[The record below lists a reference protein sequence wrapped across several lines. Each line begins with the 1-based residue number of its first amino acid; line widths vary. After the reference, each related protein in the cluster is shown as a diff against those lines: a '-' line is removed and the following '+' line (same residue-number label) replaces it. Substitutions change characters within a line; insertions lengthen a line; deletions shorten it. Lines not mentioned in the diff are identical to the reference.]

1 MKFRFCGGRDCPDW
15 LLAEISTI
23 SRLTSIKAKLVC
35 MKVVQALIA
44 AQKEDQVPDPDKL
57 SSLTADAKLS
67 LADIQATVAALNFIL
82 TSAAKHDCDVESV
95 VSELQQLG
103 LPKEHSS
110 TIGKVYG
117 DNKLGIRNRQK
128 EKSLK
133 IGGNFR
139 IANWSIEKIL
149 SSSAEIGPDKNIYDT
164 NIVKLKLESRNSWGT
179 EQGIFNNVSMTPLQL
194 RVLLSDMRKAKIN
207 MEALS

>member
-44 AQKEDQVPDPDKL
+44 AQKGDQVPDPDKL
-57 SSLTADAKLS
+57 ASLTADAKLS

-82 TSAAKHDCDVESV
+82 TSAAKYDCDVESV

-117 DNKLGIRNRQK
+117 DNRLGIRNRQK

-149 SSSAEIGPDKNIYDT
+149 SSSAEIGPDKTINDT
-164 NIVKLKLESRNSWGT
+164 SIVKLKLESR
-179 EQGIFNNVSMTPLQL
+179 
-194 RVLLSDMRKAKIN
+194 
-207 MEALS
+207 

>member
-15 LLAEISTI
+15 LLAEITTI

-44 AQKEDQVPDPDKL
+44 VDKEEQVPDPDKL
-57 SSLTADAKLS
+57 ASLTADAKLS

-82 TSAAKHDCDVESV
+82 TSAAKYDCDVESV

-117 DNKLGIRNRQK
+117 DNKSGLRDRQK

-133 IGGNFR
+133 IGGNVKVVD
-139 IANWSIEKIL
+139 WSIEQIL
-149 SSSAEIGPDKNIYDT
+149 GSSDSSGPGSNM
-164 NIVKLKLESRNSWGT
+164 NESSVVRLSLESR
-179 EQGIFNNVSMTPLQL
+179 
-194 RVLLSDMRKAKIN
+194 
-207 MEALS
+207 

>member
-57 SSLTADAKLS
+57 ASLTADAKLS

-139 IANWSIEKIL
+139 IANWYVEKTL
-149 SSSAEIGPDKNIYDT
+149 SSSAEIGPDKSINDT
-164 NIVKLKLESRNSWGT
+164 SIVKLKLESR
-179 EQGIFNNVSMTPLQL
+179 
-194 RVLLSDMRKAKIN
+194 
-207 MEALS
+207 